1 MTEKVY
7 FIKDQ
12 NVKTYHE
19 KVSQFIESY
28 YGQIL
33 EISAKSEKK
42 KTIKRHNKKQLNKQ
56 KSLENRISKLE
67 DKLTSLEYEL
77 YKSVDAQKVKELQ
90 MEIKVTKSEIDL
102 SFEQLV
108 ALSES

>member
-1 MTEKVY
+1 M
-7 FIKDQ
+7 
-12 NVKTYHE
+12 
-19 KVSQFIESY
+19 
-28 YGQIL
+28 

-42 KTIKRHNKKQLNKQ
+42 KTKKSHNKKQLNKQ
-56 KSLENRISKLE
+56 RSLENRISKLE

-77 YKSVDAQKVKELQ
+77 YKSVDAQKVKKWQL
-90 MEIKVTKSEIDL
+90 EIKQIKAEIDL